1 MGRMVQMQR
10 PWGPRDLAGGQRVG
24 ARWEEAVLPMTQ
36 LQRMT
41 EDLLI
46 GVAFVLALSVPKLTQ
61 ESCPGPMMGR
71 GLGVMHKSG
80 CSQGS
85 SPNPEPRVGCPK
97 TTYGLVSTL
106 PIQAAGCFLST
117 KFRRAARSRVPTNNA
132 ESYLTEFPNQI
143 LLLYGEFV
151 TLASFLRSNHSHLF
165 FFFFH

>member
-1 MGRMVQMQR
+1 
-10 PWGPRDLAGGQRVG
+10 
-24 ARWEEAVLPMTQ
+24 MT
-36 LQRMT
+36 
-41 EDLLI
+41 
-46 GVAFVLALSVPKLTQ
+46 LSVPKLTQ
-61 ESCPGPMMGR
+61 ESCPGPVMGR

-85 SPNPEPRVGCPK
+85 CPNPEPRVGCPK

-106 PIQAAGCFLST
+106 PIQAAGCFHST
-117 KFRRAARSRVPTNNA
+117 KFRRTARSRVPTNNM

-165 FFFFH
+165 FFFYLINGPSNIMKTTEIRAEGNSPRPPHLRPSLPSPSPV

>member
-1 MGRMVQMQR
+1 
-10 PWGPRDLAGGQRVG
+10 
-24 ARWEEAVLPMTQ
+24 MTQ

-61 ESCPGPMMGR
+61 ESCPGPVMGW

-117 KFRRAARSRVPTNNA
+117 KFRGAARSRVPTNNA

-165 FFFFH
+165 FFSFINGPSWPNGP